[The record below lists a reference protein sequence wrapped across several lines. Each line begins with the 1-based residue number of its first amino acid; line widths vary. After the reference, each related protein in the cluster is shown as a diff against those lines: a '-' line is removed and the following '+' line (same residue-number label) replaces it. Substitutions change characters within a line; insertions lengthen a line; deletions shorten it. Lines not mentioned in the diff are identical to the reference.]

1 MITALPILIPLFI
14 VVLLL
19 PGLGNTRWLKSVGIT
34 GAFAS
39 FVLNVVIFIN
49 VRSGGILVMQ
59 AGGWSAPFGIT
70 IAIDLLSAVLLVF
83 TSFTAFLVALYSLN
97 GLPENY
103 HKNKFFLFFHTLMM
117 GVSGA
122 FIAGDIFNMYVWFEV
137 MLISSFVLITLGGR
151 FKQLEGAVKYVT
163 MNLMGSFFFLAAIGL
178 IYGKTGTL
186 NMADLSL
193 ILREHEQSFLMYSSF
208 VLFFIAFAVKAA
220 VFPFFFWLPSSY
232 HTPPVAITALFAGL
246 LTKVGVYAMIRFTT
260 LFLLYLT
267 PFWQNLLLIAAGSTM
282 VIGVLTAAAQY
293 DIRRILSF
301 HIISQIGYM
310 IMGLAFFSTFGI
322 AAAVFFLIHNVLA
335 KTGTFLAGG
344 LIHRKTGS
352 FHLRSIGGLFKNNP
366 WMGLIFFL
374 PAMSLAGLPPLS
386 GFFGKLFLI
395 KGGFESGNY
404 IITAISVWVGIVTLF
419 SMLKIWNEAFWKPKP
434 DDAPVISYKRLK
446 PSLIIPVGLFAL
458 ATLALGLSAGWFMET
473 LTDAAESLKNPEVY
487 IRTVLPKTPF

>member
-1 MITALPILIPLFI
+1 MITALPILIPLFV

-19 PGLGNTRWLKSVGIT
+19 PGRGNVRWLKSVGVS
-34 GAFAS
+34 GAFLLFA
-39 FVLNVVIFIN
+39 VNVIIFFTVKN
-49 VRSGGILVMQ
+49 EGMLAMQ
-59 AGGWSAPFGIT
+59 AGGWNAPFGIT
-70 IAIDLLSAVLLVF
+70 LAIDLLSALMLVF
-83 TSFTAFLVALYSLN
+83 TSFTAFLVALYALN
-97 GLPENY
+97 GLSESY
-103 HKNKFFLFFHTLMM
+103 HKKNFYLFFHTLMM

-137 MLISSFVLITLGGR
+137 MLISSFVLITLGG
-151 FKQLEGAVKYVT
+151 KIQQLEGAVKYVT

-178 IYGKTGTL
+178 IYGKAGTL
-186 NMADLSL
+186 NMADLAL
-193 ILREHEQSFLMYSSF
+193 IIREHEQSFLMFSSF
-208 VLFFIAFAVKAA
+208 VLFFVAFAIKAA

-232 HTPPVAITALFAGL
+232 HTPPVTITALFAGL
-246 LTKVGVYAMIRFTT
+246 LTKVGVYAMIRFST

-267 PFWQNLLLIAAGSTM
+267 PFWQNLLLIVAGLTM

-310 IMGLAFFSTFGI
+310 IMGLAFFSIFGI
-322 AAAVFFLIHNVLA
+322 AAAIYFLFHNILA
-335 KTGTFLAGG
+335 KTSTFLAGG
-344 LIHRKTGS
+344 LVHRMTGS
-352 FHLRSIGGLFKNNP
+352 FQLRTIGGLFKNNP
-366 WMGLIFFL
+366 WLGFIFFL

-434 DDAPVISYKRLK
+434 EDAPVISYKKLK
-446 PSLIIPVGLFAL
+446 PSLVIPVGVFAL
-458 ATLALGLSAGWFMET
+458 ATLLLGLSAGWFMEI
-473 LTDAAESLKNPEVY
+473 LTEASASLKDPGTY
-487 IRTVLPKTPF
+487 IRTVLSETPF